1 MNYSVDL
8 SDINLNLPFTEHNF
22 LSDSDSD
29 FIGGS
34 KQDFPLIDSPTFQKD
49 VGKTFSKYAIK
60 KNPSFKDFCY
70 PPKFTYQLP
79 QLFVAEFIN
88 PDTPYKGIL
97 LFHKI
102 GAGKTCAAVNIAE
115 QWKHKKKIM
124 FVCPASLVGNM
135 YKELR
140 SPCAGNEYINDK
152 ERKLLASYE
161 PGTDEY
167 DELIEKVNKRID
179 KYYTI
184 ISYNKF
190 VDISS
195 RNKMDLSNYI
205 LIIDEVQNIVS
216 ESGTYYR
223 TFLEEI
229 QNGPASLRVVIMS
242 ATPIFD
248 KPIELA
254 LTMNLLKPKDKF
266 PTNPEFNNMFLTIDK
281 NKDGHYDYQINNAPK
296 LKKLLTGYVSYFKG
310 APDYVFPKRVFKIV
324 KCHMSS
330 YQYSCYKTV
339 LREEGGIKAGDIMK
353 LPNNFYIG
361 SRMISNVAFPD
372 RLIKDDGYDAF
383 KGRFLKEEL
392 QKYSIKFYKIL
403 KNIKKSPGPVFVYS
417 SFREYGGIQSF
428 IKVLEANGFK
438 DLLSNGT
445 GRNRFAIWSGDEKA
459 TDKEYARDIFNKKE
473 NKDGTYLK
481 VILGSP
487 AIKEGVSLLR
497 VRQIHIMEPYWNM
510 SRLEQ
515 VIGRGFRFCS
525 HKDLPK
531 EDREIKVYIYVATDP
546 ANNKLTVDKLILDMA
561 HQKDVL
567 TKQFEQV
574 IKDSAVDINLFQK
587 I

>member
-1 MNYSVDL
+1 MNNQIDL
-8 SDINLNLPFTEHNF
+8 YHNVF
-22 LSDSDSD
+22 FNNVSFD
-29 FIGGS
+29 GGS
-34 KQDFPLIDSPTFQKD
+34 KNDYPSIDDPNFQK
-49 VGKTFSKYAIK
+49 KIKKKYNKFIIK
-60 KNPSFKDFCY
+60 KNPTFKEFCY
-70 PPKFTYQLP
+70 PEKFTYQLP

-88 PDTPYKGIL
+88 PNTPYKGLL

-140 SPCAGNEYINDK
+140 SPCAGNEYISEK
-152 ERKLLASYE
+152 ERKTLASLE
-161 PGTDEY
+161 PGTKEY
-167 DELIEKVNKRID
+167 DDLIEIVNKRID

-190 VDISS
+190 VDLSH
-195 RNKMDLSNYI
+195 RNKIDLSNYI

-216 ESGTYYR
+216 ETGTYYK
-223 TFLEEI
+223 TFLDEI
-229 QNGPASLRVVIMS
+229 HNGPSSLRIIIMS

-248 KPIELA
+248 KPIELG
-254 LTMNLLKPKDKF
+254 LTMNLLKPKVDL
-266 PTNPEFNNMFLTIDK
+266 PINPDFNETFLMQTK
-281 NKDGHYDYQINNAPK
+281 NGDNIDYQIKNADQ
-296 LKKLLTGYVSYFKG
+296 LQKLLTGYVSYYKG
-310 APDYVFPKRVFKIV
+310 APDYVFPKRVGKIV
-324 KCHMSS
+324 KCKMSS

-339 LREEGGIKAGDIMK
+339 LGEEGGIKIGDIMK

-361 SRMISNVAFPD
+361 TRMISNVAFPN
-372 RLIKDDGYDAF
+372 RLIKEEGYDAF

-392 QKYSIKFYKIL
+392 EKYSTKFYKIL
-403 KNIKKSPGPVFVYS
+403 KNIKRSPGPVFVYS

-428 IKVLEANGFK
+428 IKVLEHNGFK
-438 DLLSNGT
+438 DLLTDGS
-445 GRNRFAIWSGDEKA
+445 GRNRFAVWSGDEKII
-459 TDKEYARDIFNKKE
+459 DKEYARDIFNKKE
-473 NKDGTYLK
+473 NFDGSQLK

-497 VRQIHIMEPYWNM
+497 TRQIHIMEPYWNM

-531 EDREIKVYIYVATDP
+531 EDREVQVFIYVAVDP
-546 ANNKLTVDKLILDMA
+546 NNKKLTVDKLILDMA
-561 HQKDVL
+561 HAKNDL

-574 IKDSAVDINLFQK
+574 IKDAAVDINLFQ
-587 I
+587 

>member
-1 MNYSVDL
+1 MSETNKNNIVLDKY
-8 SDINLNLPFTEHNF
+8 INKIII
-22 LSDSDSD
+22 D
-29 FIGGS
+29 GGS
-34 KQDFPLIDSPTFQKD
+34 DYPPINDPNFQKD
-49 VGKTFSKYAIK
+49 IKKIFSKFVIK
-60 KNPSFKDFCY
+60 KEPSFKEFCF
-70 PPKFTYQLP
+70 PEKFTYQLP
-79 QLFVAEFIN
+79 QVFVADFIN

-97 LFHKI
+97 LYHKI

-140 SPCAGNEYINDK
+140 TPCAGTEYISEK
-152 ERKLLASYE
+152 ERKQLSSLE
-161 PGTDEY
+161 PDSDEY
-167 DELIEKVNKRID
+167 IDLIETVNKRID

-190 VDISS
+190 VD
-195 RNKMDLSNYI
+195 LSQKRKIDITNYI
-205 LIIDEVQNIVS
+205 LIIDEVQNVVS
-216 ESGTYYR
+216 ETGTYYK
-223 TFLEEI
+223 TFYKEI
-229 QNGPASLRVVIMS
+229 HKAPSSLRVVIMS

-254 LTMNLLKPKDKF
+254 LTMNLLKPKEEIPIN
-266 PTNPEFNNMFLTIDK
+266 PTFNDTFLQQTK
-281 NKDGHYDYQINNAPK
+281 NGDNIDYQIKNPDK
-296 LKKLLTGYVSYFKG
+296 LQKMLAGYVSYFKG
-310 APDYVFPKRVFKIV
+310 APSYVFPKRIGKVV
-324 KCHMSS
+324 KCRMSK

-339 LREEGGIKAGDIMK
+339 LGEEGGIKIGDIMK

-361 SRMISNVAFPD
+361 TRMISNVAFPN
-372 RLIKDDGYDAF
+372 RLIKEEGYNAF

-392 QKYSIKFYKIL
+392 EKYSTKFYKIL
-403 KNIKKSPGPVFVYS
+403 KNIKRSPGPVFVYS

-438 DLLSNGT
+438 DLLGHGE
-445 GRNRFAIWSGDEKA
+445 GRNRYAVWSGDEKA
-459 TDKEYARDIFNKKE
+459 TDKEYARDIYNKKD
-473 NKDGTYLK
+473 NFDGSKLK

-497 VRQIHIMEPYWNM
+497 TRQIHIMEPYWNM

-525 HKDLPK
+525 HKDLNK
-531 EDREIKVYIYVATDP
+531 EDREIQVFIYISVDP
-546 ANNKLTVDKLILDMA
+546 SNKKLTVDKLILDMA
-561 HQKDVL
+561 HQKNEL

-574 IKDSAVDINLFQK
+574 IKDAAVDRYLFNN
-587 I
+587 